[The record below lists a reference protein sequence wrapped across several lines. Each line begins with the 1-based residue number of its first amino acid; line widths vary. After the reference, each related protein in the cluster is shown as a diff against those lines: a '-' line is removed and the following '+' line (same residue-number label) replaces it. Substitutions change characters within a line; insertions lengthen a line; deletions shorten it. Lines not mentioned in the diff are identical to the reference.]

1 MIPFAS
7 HLGVGVLLPLA
18 DCTINR
24 LERWAMVLV
33 EAVICID
40 NYSPR
45 GKAPTGWG
53 WGRCNDN
60 FSV

>member
-45 GKAPTGWG
+45 GKAPTVGVG
-53 WGRCNDN
+53 T
-60 FSV
+60 VQ